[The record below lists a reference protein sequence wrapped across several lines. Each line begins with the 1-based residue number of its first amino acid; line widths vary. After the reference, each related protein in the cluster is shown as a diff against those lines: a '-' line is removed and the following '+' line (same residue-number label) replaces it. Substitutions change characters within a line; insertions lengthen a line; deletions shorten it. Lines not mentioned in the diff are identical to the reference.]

1 VPSGPPPFLGA
12 CFHRVIG
19 ANPPAHPN
27 LSAVGRIQLQ
37 DRRLALAQRKAL
49 VHLGSFTGGAHF
61 QLRAALGMAPD
72 IEIQAPS
79 LSRLRVARTHQP
91 RQTKHRRRNIEEA
104 FVLHKQLRPPPAVS
118 KGTDQ
123 SVPRSAFCAAW
134 GGALWAAVCPRV
146 QPSTSPECPKARFL
160 RRVDTPVCPRV
171 CDSLLHLHHHP
182 LPVLFPTSPNRR
194 TRIGR
199 RFPRLVRGTPLPGT
213 TPSKPDRIDGHGAR
227 VLHRVAH
234 AHQVPRLHRERAHSH
249 VHDPRPRRPHGH
261 L

>member
-19 ANPPAHPN
+19 AVPPAHPN

-61 QLRAALGMAPD
+61 QLRAALGIAPD

-104 FVLHKQLRPPPAVS
+104 FVLQIQLRRAPAPAVS
-118 KGTDQ
+118 KGTDLPLSQ
-123 SVPRSAFCAAW
+123 RALIAPGW
-134 GGALWAAVCPRV
+134 GCPWG
-146 QPSTSPECPKARFL
+146 PGLSPG
-160 RRVDTPVCPRV
+160 
-171 CDSLLHLHHHP
+171 LHL
-182 LPVLFPTSPNRR
+182 PTSPAPSPAP
-194 TRIGR
+194 GP
-199 RFPRLVRGTPLPGT
+199 FPHQPQPPKSYRSSISSAGPWH
-213 TPSKPDRIDGHGAR
+213 TPSRHCPLETRSDRWSRRAR
-227 VLHRVAH
+227 SPPCSTRSPGPPPS
-234 AHQVPRLHRERAHSH
+234 PRARSQSRSRSA
-249 VHDPRPRRPHGH
+249 PAPPP
-261 L
+261 